1 MTDQEL
7 RDLVANLSA
16 STAELRAAQ
25 AESQREQ
32 ANSRKEL
39 DETWQQIRR
48 VDKQLGELGNR
59 FGGFTE
65 GMAWPSVAKIL
76 YQEFGMNDVSLRR
89 QARLN
94 GETLEIDVLAY
105 DNTGARDEVFIVE
118 IKSRLTPEA
127 ITQIHKTIA
136 AFPRFFPQLKER
148 KIYGIIAAVD
158 IPENLR
164 QKVLQ
169 NGFYLARI
177 SDETFKLQ
185 VPRGFKPKAF
195 GPAANGNGHKKN
207 GAKKRATK

>member
-1 MTDQEL
+1 MADQEL
-7 RDLVANLSA
+7 QERMAEWSEQA
-16 STAELRAAQ
+16 RREMAELRA
-25 AESQREQ
+25 SQRE
-32 ANSRKEL
+32 
-39 DETWQQIRR
+39 T
-48 VDKQLGELGNR
+48 DKQLKQVGKQIGELGNR
-59 FGGFTE
+59 FGTFTE

-76 YQEFGMNDVSLRR
+76 YEQFGMNDVSPRR
-89 QARLN
+89 QARRN

-127 ITQIHKTIA
+127 ITQIHKTIT
-136 AFPRFFPQLKER
+136 AFPRFFPDLKER

-164 QKVLQ
+164 QEVLQ

-195 GPAANGNGHKKN
+195 GPAVAANGNGHKKN
-207 GAKKRATK
+207 GAKKRSTK